1 MWLNRLVVSGFLLA
15 YAVPGQA
22 PLTDQQVARAIDR
35 AGKEADP
42 YACVGRATVPDFRIC
57 LQGPEQR
64 TVSVAI
70 KAKELHRRLRA
81 ADVPADVRAY
91 TWTIVVHPSQPA
103 LVNGRPVRSALAQ
116 DLTIQGAGHPELS
129 VKPLTVAPLP
139 VSWDNAIGVALKG
152 QGLTATIDPSLL
164 PPGDLEIVVVED
176 TGTARR
182 YQLTE
187 SARAQVH

>member
-1 MWLNRLVVSGFLLA
+1 MWLNRLVVGGFLLA
-15 YAVPGQA
+15 YAIPAQG

-35 AGKEADP
+35 AGKETDP

-64 TVSVAI
+64 IISVAT
-70 KAKELHRRLRA
+70 KAKELRRRLRPT
-81 ADVPADVRAY
+81 DVPAEVKAQ

-103 LVNGRPVRSALAQ
+103 LVNGRPMRSALVQ
-116 DLTIQGAGHPELS
+116 DLTMQGAGHPELS

-139 VSWDNAIGVALKG
+139 VTWDNAIGVALKG
-152 QGLTATIDPSLL
+152 QGLTATVDPSML

-176 TGTARR
+176 TGTTRR

-187 SARAQVH
+187 SVRAQIH